1 MEGRLGARWTPPHL
15 QVRGVCRCH
24 RSAVNIGP
32 ESRRSERENRRWI
45 TGGRKP
51 LRRLSGRVAGTMM
64 RTAVSSMMPEA
75 SAGASALV
83 TALVQ
88 EVVHGALRGLL
99 SRSGALVTE

>member
-1 MEGRLGARWTPPHL
+1 
-15 QVRGVCRCH
+15 
-24 RSAVNIGP
+24 
-32 ESRRSERENRRWI
+32 
-45 TGGRKP
+45 
-51 LRRLSGRVAGTMM
+51 MM